1 MTKDCKKILTRAVF
15 QYDAADETYR
25 RVLRDMVAAR
35 MFVRLAD
42 SAQRLADFE
51 AAAKIFKR
59 YIRLYYPS
67 KPDDEFN
74 DYEYGRLWSQ

>member
-1 MTKDCKKILTRAVF
+1 MTKDCRKTLVRAVF
-15 QYDAADETYR
+15 QYDAADAAYR
-25 RVLRDMVAAR
+25 KTLREMVAAR

-59 YIRLYYPS
+59 YIRLYYP
-67 KPDDEFN
+67 N
-74 DYEYGRLWSQ
+74 